1 MDPETIKKI
10 IEEFLEKMTIPFI
23 SIEVKSASE
32 QSVIQQAPVVK
43 VAIIVEDPKIL
54 IGQGGQTLFELQRIL
69 KIILNKK
76 LSQVFYLDIDINDYK
91 AKKEEYLK
99 NLAHETAKEVFL
111 TKKIK
116 TLPPMLAYE
125 RRIVHQ
131 ELQKIDDVISKSE
144 GEGLDRKIV
153 IMPK

>member
-54 IGQGGQTLFELQRIL
+54 I
-69 KIILNKK
+69 
-76 LSQVFYLDIDINDYK
+76 
-91 AKKEEYLK
+91 
-99 NLAHETAKEVFL
+99 ET
-111 TKKIK
+111 
-116 TLPPMLAYE
+116 M
-125 RRIVHQ
+125 
-131 ELQKIDDVISKSE
+131 
-144 GEGLDRKIV
+144 
-153 IMPK
+153 